1 MTSPSKDDLEWFR
14 SLGSCRSDQGIMLI
28 RGRSN
33 QCYLLPRV
41 ILVRLGTASTT
52 NTNTRTASLTLE
64 AEKCCVRQKH
74 IAVLLYLTIQIS
86 WTVYHQPLLL
96 GFNYTPLK
104 NACLG
109 GISPPT
115 ALVGVARLIRFSSP
129 PVSLICPRL
138 QSRSNCWSTFS
149 ALMCDSSIVRDWL
162 A

>member
-1 MTSPSKDDLEWFR
+1 MTTKETASLDSISTSSGLGAAWMIFCQFTEYEQWEGRVNGTGCDIPSSLLGKITSLGTSCCTVEGMTSPSKDDLEWFR

-86 WTVYHQPLLL
+86 
-96 GFNYTPLK
+96 
-104 NACLG
+104 
-109 GISPPT
+109 
-115 ALVGVARLIRFSSP
+115 
-129 PVSLICPRL
+129 
-138 QSRSNCWSTFS
+138 
-149 ALMCDSSIVRDWL
+149 
-162 A
+162 